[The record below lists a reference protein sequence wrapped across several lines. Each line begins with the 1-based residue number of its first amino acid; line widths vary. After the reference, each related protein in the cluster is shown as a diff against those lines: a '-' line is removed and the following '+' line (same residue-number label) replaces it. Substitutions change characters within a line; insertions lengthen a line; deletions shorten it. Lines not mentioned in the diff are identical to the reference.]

1 MGSQSASLLVADS
14 VKGVLEP
21 VDTAR
26 RRLRLA
32 QLAGSDG
39 RLGKAAADRI
49 ADAVAEC
56 RDRAREAG
64 AEELMV
70 YATAVVREAPD
81 RVELQRTVR
90 ERTGVRLPVLPPG
103 RKAEMAFLAARRWAG
118 RRAGP
123 LTLLDIGGSR
133 LEVAAGEG
141 RPDFAMSLPL
151 GAGRLTREWFAGQ
164 DPPEPEAVERMRAYV
179 RAELAEAVR
188 RVHDSGPSTTVVTS
202 RTFQQ
207 LARLCGAAPR
217 RAGPRVPRV
226 LAEQDLGRAVEKLA
240 SATAEERAKLPG
252 ISTARAGQALAGAV
266 VAHEAMRQLG
276 LESVRVCPWAVREG
290 VLLHRVEAGDRA
302 AVPGPWQRLEPID
315 APSPGDVH

>member
-21 VDTAR
+21 VDSAR

-32 QLAGSDG
+32 QLAGRDG

-81 RVELQRTVR
+81 RAELQRTVK

-133 LEVAAGEG
+133 LEVAAGDG

-164 DPPEPEAVERMRAYV
+164 DPPEPEVLERLRLHV
-179 RAELAEAVR
+179 QGELADAVR
-188 RVHDSGPSTTVVTS
+188 RIHDSGPSTTVVTS

-226 LAEQDLGRAVEKLA
+226 LGVDDLGRAVEQLA
-240 SATAEERAKLPG
+240 ALPAPERAKLPG
-252 ISTARAGQALAGAV
+252 ISTARSGQALAGAV

-290 VLLHRVEAGDRA
+290 VILHRVETADRPGPA
-302 AVPGPWQRLEPID
+302 GPWQRLEPM
-315 APSPGDVH
+315 GGC